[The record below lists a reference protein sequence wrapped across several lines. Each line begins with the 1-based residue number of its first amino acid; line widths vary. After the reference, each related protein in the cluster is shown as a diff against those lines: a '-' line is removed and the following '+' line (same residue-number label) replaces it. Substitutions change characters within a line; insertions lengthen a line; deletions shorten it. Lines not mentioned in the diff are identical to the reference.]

1 MKQCPECHEQF
12 SDEEQFCDQDG
23 AVLMEQKDQLADS
36 GVETPRQSS
45 SALITGVIG
54 GFVGVLICVL
64 LYAVFL
70 MPAQNSDGTQSKASS
85 TREVGPGRS
94 SQLAAAPVHTNTPP
108 VEDASPSPEA
118 QPSPSAAPT
127 AAPAATAPPAPLNN
141 GPIATGSKEARNTQ
155 QRAMIVLKDGSS
167 LEADAAWED
176 SQGFWYRRG
185 SMVSFVDRSRVDKIT
200 SVAEEKPAAET
211 GKH

>member
-1 MKQCPECHEQF
+1 MSESLPSETVT
-12 SDEEQFCDQDG
+12 EE
-23 AVLMEQKDQLADS
+23 AAPPKRSRWSVVA
-36 GVETPRQSS
+36 
-45 SALITGVIG
+45 IGVIG
-54 GFVGVLICVL
+54 VFVVVLSCVL

-70 MPAQNSDGTQSKASS
+70 MPAQNRDGTQSKASS